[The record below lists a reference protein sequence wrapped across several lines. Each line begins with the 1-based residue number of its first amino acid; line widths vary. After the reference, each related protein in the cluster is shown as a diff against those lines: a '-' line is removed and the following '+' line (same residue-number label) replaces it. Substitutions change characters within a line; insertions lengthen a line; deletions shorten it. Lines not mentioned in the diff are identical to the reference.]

1 VAHILPVMA
10 DAAALRQLAA
20 FTAELYRAK
29 VRLGVQG
36 YARHDELALLMLHP
50 GRDNPYPLYERLR
63 ERGPLIRSRVGPWV
77 TTSHR
82 VCNRVLRDRQFG
94 AALDGEEAPSADGLS
109 FLNMNPPDHTRLRR
123 LAAPA
128 FSPKRMTG
136 YTALIE
142 KTVQQLLDELPRRG
156 EFDLVSDFAAPL
168 PIAVIS
174 DLLGVPTTHA
184 DRFAAWG
191 ATIGTA
197 LDGVKG
203 VRHLRALLK
212 ANAGLEQLFRDLF
225 EQRRRQPAEDVVSTL
240 IAAEG
245 EQISPEEMVPI
256 CVLLFIA
263 GFETTVNLISN
274 GVMALLAHPEQWSA
288 LHADPTLA
296 GAAVEEVLRYDA
308 PVQRTGR
315 VVLTDT
321 ELDGI
326 PVRRGETVIVLTG
339 AANRDPSVYTD
350 PARFDITREPAAEH
364 LAFSSGIHYCLG
376 APLARIEGAMAL
388 GALAE
393 RLPDLRQAGRVVRRN
408 AGTIRGPLRLPVAV
422 G

>member
-1 VAHILPVMA
+1 MA
-10 DAAALRQLAA
+10 DAAAQRQLAA

-50 GRDNPYPLYERLR
+50 GRDDPYPLYERLR
-63 ERGPLIRSRVGPWV
+63 ERGPLVRSRVGPWV

-82 VCNRVLRDRQFG
+82 LCNRILRDRQFG
-94 AALDGEEAPSADGLS
+94 VVLDGEEPPDGGGLS

-128 FSPKRMTG
+128 FSPKRMAG
-136 YTALIE
+136 YTSLIE
-142 KTVQQLLDELPRRG
+142 KTVQRLLDDLPSGG
-156 EFDLVSDFAAPL
+156 EFDLVNDFAAPL

-174 DLLGVPTTHA
+174 DLLGVPITHS
-184 DRFAAWG
+184 DQFAQWG

-212 ANAGLEQLFRDLF
+212 ANAGLEQLFGEVF
-225 EQRRRQPAEDVVSTL
+225 EQRRRQPAEDVISTL
-240 IAAEG
+240 VAAEG
-245 EQISPEEMVPI
+245 EQISAEEMVPI

-274 GVMALLAHPEQWSA
+274 GAMALLAHPEQWAA

-296 GAAVEEVLRYDA
+296 PAAVEEVLRYDA

-315 VVLTDT
+315 VALADT

-326 PVRRGETVIVLTG
+326 PLRRGELVITLTG
-339 AANRDPSVYTD
+339 AANRDPAVY
-350 PARFDITREPAAEH
+350 PEPGRFDISRADPTEH
-364 LAFSSGIHYCLG
+364 LAFSSGIHYCVG
-376 APLARIEGAMAL
+376 SPLARVEGALAL